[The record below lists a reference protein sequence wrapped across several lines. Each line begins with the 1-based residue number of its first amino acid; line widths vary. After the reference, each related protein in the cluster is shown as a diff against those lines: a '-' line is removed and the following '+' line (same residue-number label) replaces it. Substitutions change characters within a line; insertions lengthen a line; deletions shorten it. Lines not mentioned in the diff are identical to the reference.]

1 MLIDAIETFEKEVK
15 SSGDTSEFNV
25 RTWLDIHEAAHWRC
39 LGMPQSIDA
48 LPLTPRIIT
57 VIGAVMKAA
66 GYRSAKNYMTA
77 IKKLHISRGHRWD
90 EQLAMSAHN
99 FNLSTTRGI
108 GPVRQSEPLSV
119 ERVSA
124 IDIDAKLPDKSF
136 PSVLAQCSS

>member
-1 MLIDAIETFEKEVK
+1 
-15 SSGDTSEFNV
+15 
-25 RTWLDIHEAAHWRC
+25 
-39 LGMPQSIDA
+39 MPQSIDA

-66 GYRSAKNYMTA
+66 GYRSTKNYMTA

-90 EQLAMSAHN
+90 EQLAMSAHY

-124 IDIDAKLPDKSF
+124 IDIDEKLPDQSF
-136 PSVLAQCSS
+136 PFCAGAMFILTVFFLLRELEVAMARECDMVIGDGSSPAPFGVQ